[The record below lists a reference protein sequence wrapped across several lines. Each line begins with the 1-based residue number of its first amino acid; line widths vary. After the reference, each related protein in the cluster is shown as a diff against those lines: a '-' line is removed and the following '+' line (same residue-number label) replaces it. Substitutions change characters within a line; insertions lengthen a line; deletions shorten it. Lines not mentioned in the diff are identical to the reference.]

1 MIDICIH
8 GEINIVRVEEQKNI
22 LIIYLKDILSTDKY
36 LYNVIITLLLIKK
49 WRKIN
54 PYNVWS
60 SKSSIKMI

>member
-36 LYNVIITLLLIKK
+36 FIWIYFS
-49 WRKIN
+49 
-54 PYNVWS
+54 PFFY
-60 SKSSIKMI
+60 